1 MKNFKNVFIALTTVF
16 SMSAFSGGNSIGDVI
31 SALRAGNTTA
41 LAKYFDNTVEV
52 SLPGKTATY
61 SKGQCEAVLSDFFA
75 NNAVKS
81 FSVIHQ
87 GESGGSQF
95 CIGKLVTAGG
105 TYRTTVNLKQRG
117 EKQILQEIKF
127 EKQ

>member
-1 MKNFKNVFIALTTVF
+1 MGFIAL
-16 SMSAFSGGNSIGDVI
+16 SAVLFLSSFSGANGISEVITAFKTGN
-31 SALRAGNTTA
+31 AGG
-41 LAKYFDNTVEV
+41 LAKFFDNSVEI

-61 SKGQCEAVLSDFFA
+61 SKGQGEAVLRDFFT
-75 NNAVKS
+75 NQPVKS

-117 EKQILQEIKF
+117 EKLVLQEIKF
-127 EKQ
+127 EN